1 MVGLSTF
8 LFILIITTHTFTV
21 EQSAREKSDVRQA
34 VDQPSDHEQ
43 SCQANVDSPLS
54 AVAKEIEEAESRI
67 KEAKKLLEEVT
78 AQQQMEKQ
86 HDAGSKSNEEEKIQF
101 MKQLLDKQ
109 DICIWNQF
117 VRVKQLKQQCKEQ
130 EQLQEESQQTNME
143 LERRVE
149 AAEQLKEDSQQTNM
163 DLERR
168 VEAAEHLQ
176 EDSQQ
181 TNIELERRVEIAEQR
196 VTELETQWV
205 VNREEIDMTDREL
218 GVGAWGVVK
227 VAMFRGTEVAAKM
240 MHQQIQSDYYRDL
253 FVREINNAAR
263 LRHPNLTQFIG
274 ATIEGDMIILTELLH
289 TSLRK
294 SLEQSGSISR
304 EQIIGVS
311 LDVCKALNYLHLM
324 RPEPL
329 VHRDV
334 SSANVLF
341 EKLSESLWKAKLADY
356 GTVNYLCR
364 LETEVPGNITYAAP
378 EAVFPSQQ
386 SPKMDV
392 FSFGILLIEMCTGK
406 FPEVDA
412 RNRLISQIKDRS
424 FVKLLRKCIIHNKDK
439 RPEITEVLFDL
450 SRF

>member
-1 MVGLSTF
+1 M
-8 LFILIITTHTFTV
+8 
-21 EQSAREKSDVRQA
+21 EQSARQA

-43 SCQANVDSPLS
+43 SCQANVGDSPLS
-54 AVAKEIEEAESRI
+54 AVAKEIEEAELRI

-78 AQQQMEKQ
+78 AQQQMERR
-86 HDAGSKSNEEEKIQF
+86 HVPKSNEEEEKIQF
-101 MKQLLDKQ
+101 MKKLLDKQ

-117 VRVKQLKQQCKEQ
+117 AREKQLKQQCKEQ

-149 AAEQLKEDSQQTNM
+149 T
-163 DLERR
+163 
-168 VEAAEHLQ
+168 
-176 EDSQQ
+176 
-181 TNIELERRVEIAEQR
+181 AEQR

-205 VNREEIDMTDREL
+205 VNREEIDMTEREL

-227 VAMFRGTEVAAKM
+227 VATFRGTEVAAKM

-253 FVREINNAAR
+253 FIREINNAAR

-274 ATIEGDMIILTELLH
+274 ATIKGDMIILTELLH
-289 TSLRK
+289 ASLRK
-294 SLEQSGSISR
+294 TLEESGSISR
-304 EQIIGVS
+304 EQIIGVG

-334 SSANVLF
+334 SSANVLL
-341 EKLSESLWKAKLADY
+341 EKLSESVWKAKLADY
-356 GTVNYLCR
+356 GTVKYLCQ
-364 LETEVPGNITYAAP
+364 LVTELPGNPTYAAP
-378 EAVFPSQQ
+378 EAIFPSQQ

-412 RNRLISQIKDRS
+412 RDRLISQIKDRS
-424 FVKLLRKCIIHNKDK
+424 FVKLIRKCIIHNKDK
-439 RPEITEVLFDL
+439 RPEMTEVLFDL